1 MSISTLLRYE
11 PLVWLIIESAVMFV
25 VWTVAM
31 ILLRGKLKRVTAI
44 AGAVVSVLL
53 IVLNTLV
60 RHTING
66 GIGVHL
72 IPFSSFSMVA
82 EIPGIY
88 RSMQL
93 NIILFMPFGMSLPF
107 VLPEKLR
114 LKPLITVCIALI
126 ISVTIEVCQ
135 YIFNIGMSEIDD
147 VIMNTLG
154 AAIGTVSYLLV
165 SLILKKLNK
174 RGGKG

>member
-11 PLVWLIIESAVMFV
+11 PLGWLIFESAVMFV
-25 VWTVAM
+25 IWSAAM
-31 ILLRGKLKRVTAI
+31 ILLRGKLKRAAAI
-44 AGAVVSVLL
+44 AGAVISVLL

-60 RHTING
+60 RHSLDD
-66 GIGVHL
+66 GIAVHL

-107 VLPEKLR
+107 ILPEKLR
-114 LKPLITVCIALI
+114 LKPLITVCIALM

-135 YIFNIGMSEIDD
+135 YIFNIGMSEVDD

-154 AAIGTVSYLLV
+154 AAIGTLSYLLV
-165 SLILKKLNK
+165 SLILKKINK
-174 RGGKG
+174 RSS

>member
-11 PLVWLIIESAVMFV
+11 PLGWLILESAVMFV
-25 VWTVAM
+25 IWTVAM
-31 ILLRGKLKRVTAI
+31 ILLRGKPKRAVAI
-44 AGAVVSVLL
+44 AGVDVSVLL

-60 RHTING
+60 RHSLDDVIA
-66 GIGVHL
+66 VHL

-107 VLPEKLR
+107 ILPEKLR
-114 LKPLITVCIALI
+114 FKPLITVCIALM
-126 ISVTIEVCQ
+126 ISVTIEVCR
-135 YIFNIGMSEIDD
+135 YIFNIGMSEVDD

-154 AAIGTVSYLLV
+154 AAIGTLSYLLV
-165 SLILKKLNK
+165 SLILKKSNK
-174 RGGKG
+174 RSS

>member
-11 PLVWLIIESAVMFV
+11 PLGWLIFESAVMFV
-25 VWTVAM
+25 IWSAAM
-31 ILLRGKLKRVTAI
+31 ILLRGNLKRAAAI
-44 AGAVVSVLL
+44 AGAVISVLL

-60 RHTING
+60 RHSLDD
-66 GIGVHL
+66 GIAVHL
-72 IPFSSFSMVA
+72 IPFSSFSMVE

-107 VLPEKLR
+107 ILPEKLR
-114 LKPLITVCIALI
+114 FKPLITVCIALI

-135 YIFNIGMSEIDD
+135 YIFNIGMSEVDD

-154 AAIGTVSYLLV
+154 AAIGTLSYLLV
-165 SLILKKLNK
+165 SLILKKINK
-174 RGGKG
+174 RSS

>member
-11 PLVWLIIESAVMFV
+11 PLGWLIFESAVMFV
-25 VWTVAM
+25 IWTVAM
-31 ILLRGKLKRVTAI
+31 ILLRGKPKRATAI

-53 IVLNTLV
+53 IV
-60 RHTING
+60 
-66 GIGVHL
+66 
-72 IPFSSFSMVA
+72 SMVA

-93 NIILFMPFGMSLPF
+93 NIILFMPFGMSLSF
-107 VLPEKLR
+107 ILPEKLR
-114 LKPLITVCIALI
+114 LKPLVTVCIALM

-135 YIFNIGMSEIDD
+135 YIFNIGMSEVDD

-154 AAIGTVSYLLV
+154 AAIGTLSYLLV
-165 SLILKKLNK
+165 SLILKKINK
-174 RGGKG
+174 RSS

>member
-1 MSISTLLRYE
+1 MSINTLLHYE
-11 PLVWLIIESAVMFV
+11 PLGWLILESAVMFV
-25 VWTVAM
+25 IWTVAM
-31 ILLRGKLKRVTAI
+31 ILLRGKPKRATAI
-44 AGAVVSVLL
+44 AGVVVSVLL
-53 IVLNTLV
+53 IILNTLV
-60 RHTING
+60 RHSMDEEIR
-66 GIGVHL
+66 VHL
-72 IPFSSFSMVA
+72 VPFSSFSMVA

-107 VLPEKLR
+107 ILPEKLR
-114 LKPLITVCIALI
+114 LKPLITVCIALM

-154 AAIGTVSYLLV
+154 AAIGTLSYLLV

-174 RGGKG
+174 RSS

>member
-1 MSISTLLRYE
+1 MSISTLLRYD
-11 PLVWLIIESAVMFV
+11 PLGWLIFESAVMFA
-25 VWTVAM
+25 VWTAAM
-31 ILLRGKLKRVTAI
+31 ILLRGKPKRATAI

-53 IVLNTLV
+53 IVSQTLV
-60 RHTING
+60 RHSLND

-72 IPFSSFSMVA
+72 IPFSSFSMVE
-82 EIPGIY
+82 EIRSIY

-107 VLPEKLR
+107 ILPEKLR
-114 LKPLITVCIALI
+114 FKPLITVCIALI

-135 YIFNIGMSEIDD
+135 YIFNIGMSEVDD

-154 AAIGTVSYLLV
+154 TALGTVSYLLV
-165 SLILKKLNK
+165 SLILKKSNK
-174 RGGKG
+174 RSS